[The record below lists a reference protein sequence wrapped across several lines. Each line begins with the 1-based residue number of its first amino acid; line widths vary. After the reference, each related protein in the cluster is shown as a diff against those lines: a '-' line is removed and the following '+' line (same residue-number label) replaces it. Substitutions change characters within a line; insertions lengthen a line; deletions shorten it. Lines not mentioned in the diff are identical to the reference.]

1 MTCLLKLIR
10 NNILFSSVSGNGQC
24 IYNHSKN
31 NKKFY
36 AKYNSTTYRLNYDV
50 AKAKLLYKKPIE
62 SSVQSLSFRDIT

>member
-1 MTCLLKLIR
+1 MHIQERQCLSEDMLPFKQMLKKENFIQR
-10 NNILFSSVSGNGQC
+10 I
-24 IYNHSKN
+24 

-62 SSVQSLSFRDIT
+62 SSVQS